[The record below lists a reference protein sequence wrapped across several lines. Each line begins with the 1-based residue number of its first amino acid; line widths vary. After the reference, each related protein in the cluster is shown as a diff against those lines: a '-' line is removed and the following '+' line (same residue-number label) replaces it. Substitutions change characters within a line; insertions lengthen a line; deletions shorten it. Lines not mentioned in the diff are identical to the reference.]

1 MFSFDVEILI
11 MNKYFFI
18 SADGPPDK
26 NSQVST
32 ILLGGTSTAEGDV
45 MTMNSHLEF
54 GPICNA
60 TFGYNEVL
68 HIEYR
73 LDSR

>member
-1 MFSFDVEILI
+1 MFSFDEEIL
-11 MNKYFFI
+11 NFKEFSI
-18 SADGPPDK
+18 SSDDGPSDK
-26 NSQVST
+26 DSQVST

-54 GPICNA
+54 GPICDA